1 MLTESEVF
9 KALGKSPADCAQLV
23 TGVTEDPETQTAARA
38 WREKARRAGV
48 QLEAGGFER
57 ALLNYAALETSP
69 RIAGLQVHE
78 SVKNLQQSEF
88 KYYTNTAA
96 GDSLEIGSYLFVTGC
111 KVISLRRFVAGP
123 MDWEISGFPRSWL
136 FKVRFTD
143 LTRALG
149 FLSIR
154 IGGFQ
159 PMFFMHV
166 ARRPKNRGL
175 LVEKEVLR
183 SYYRMARSLELQKSI
198 RGIMAAAWFH
208 DPAAVVANPHLAWL
222 NRPYLEEGGMI
233 VNIGPAEATAG
244 FMEYNTKRKDDFE
257 SGNLRYRI
265 GVALWPRDAAID
277 WARKRQDL
285 EV

>member
-9 KALGKSPADCAQLV
+9 KALAKSPEDCAQLV
-23 TGVTEDPETQTAARA
+23 AGVTEDRQTQSAALA
-38 WREKARRAGV
+38 LKEEAERAGM
-48 QLEAGGFER
+48 QLEAGRFEQ
-57 ALLNYAALETSP
+57 ALLRYAALVTRP
-69 RIAGLQVHE
+69 RIAGLPVHE
-78 SVKNLQQSEF
+78 SVKNLLQSEF
-88 KYYTNTAA
+88 NYYTHTAA

-136 FKVRFTD
+136 FKLGFTD
-143 LTRALG
+143 LARVLG
-149 FLSIR
+149 FLSMR
-154 IGGFQ
+154 MGGFQ

-208 DPAAVVANPHLAWL
+208 DPAAVAANPHLAWL
-222 NRPYLEEGGMI
+222 NRPYLEEGGVI

-244 FMEYNTKRKDDFE
+244 FMEHNTQRKEEFE
-257 SGNLRYRI
+257 SGRLQYRI
-265 GVALWPRDAAID
+265 GIALWPREAAIE
-277 WARKRQDL
+277 WARKHPDL
-285 EV
+285 EA